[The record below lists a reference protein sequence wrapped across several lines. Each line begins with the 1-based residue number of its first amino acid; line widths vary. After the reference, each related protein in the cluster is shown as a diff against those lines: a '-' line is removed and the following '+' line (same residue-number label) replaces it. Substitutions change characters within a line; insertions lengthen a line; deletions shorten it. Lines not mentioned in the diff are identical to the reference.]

1 MIAWVSSGGIHR
13 PKQVGHPGH
22 PSPEPVARTSP
33 PAVMSKTVEA
43 VVAIVSFWKRVIVRA
58 RARANDSSTPPAGG
72 RRCRNPV
79 PRWHT
84 ACVPTHD
91 RTAPAPPSTAIEAV
105 RGPVDLELERF
116 LGYSRAELAGMDP
129 SAVALAD
136 ELLRLLGAGG
146 KRIRPALCFWAFR
159 AAGGGEDDPIVPA
172 CAALELLHTAALVHD
187 DLMDRDAERRGVDAT
202 HVRFAKEAPVGVDP
216 DAFGKAAAVL
226 VGDLALVLSERLLR
240 TSRFGTGRLEAAMA
254 RFDRMRAEMAAG
266 QFLDVSGSGDRAR
279 VRALK
284 TGSYTAEGPVM
295 IGAALAG
302 AGPQAE
308 GPLRVFGRLVG
319 EAFQLRDDLADGDS
333 GTEAVA
339 VEDLVA
345 RATRS
350 LGDAPLR
357 RDGIDALV
365 QIAELLRAPGAA

>member
-1 MIAWVSSGGIHR
+1 
-13 PKQVGHPGH
+13 
-22 PSPEPVARTSP
+22 
-33 PAVMSKTVEA
+33 
-43 VVAIVSFWKRVIVRA
+43 
-58 RARANDSSTPPAGG
+58 
-72 RRCRNPV
+72 
-79 PRWHT
+79 
-84 ACVPTHD
+84 
-91 RTAPAPPSTAIEAV
+91 
-105 RGPVDLELERF
+105 
-116 LGYSRAELAGMDP
+116 MDP

-172 CAALELLHTAALVHD
+172 CAALELLHTSALVHD

-216 DAFGKAAAVL
+216 DAFGTAAAVL

-240 TSRFGTGRLEAAMA
+240 TSGFGTVRLEAAMA
-254 RFDRMRAEMAAG
+254 RFDRMRTEMAAG
-266 QFLDVSGSGDRAR
+266 QFLDVSGAGDRAR

-284 TGSYTAEGPVM
+284 TGSYTAEGPVL

-302 AGPQAE
+302 AGPEAE

-319 EAFQLRDDLADGDS
+319 EAFQLRDDVADGEA
-333 GTEAVA
+333 GAEAVA
-339 VEDLVA
+339 AVEELVA
-345 RATRS
+345 RATRA

-357 RDGIDALV
+357 RDGVDALI
-365 QIAELLRAPGAA
+365 QIAELLRAPGTA